1 LNSSE
6 SEADMILNS
15 APVLATS
22 LKALI
27 RSALFTLGIDD
38 VLIDFLANTAIR
50 AATVLLTLL
59 SVHARIL
66 PRGRQPHGRLCCLR
80 IPQ

>member
-1 LNSSE
+1 MNSSE

-50 AATVLLTLL
+50 AAVLLTLL
-59 SVHARIL
+59 SVEARIHHCREADSPMEGSAL
-66 PRGRQPHGRLCCLR
+66 
-80 IPQ
+80 